1 VKFPCP
7 ENDVHLAMEPPL
19 QNNIGFDDTDFFGI
33 SFNDLPEFTNERRF
47 PQTSVSTPSMPC
59 MGTNVYSQ
67 GDKMHDT
74 RESMERGFPLRRAA
88 FPSRALAT
96 VEAGLPFLPTALKE
110 QPLEPSSDPHS
121 IKRPIDTPIELP
133 ETIQSHEIFGESSAR
148 KASSLPLQNPR
159 EISTEGKPLARSR
172 FSIPDLNNKNKNES
186 PLLVVVEGTNDTQQ
200 EVQEFLA
207 KANQP
212 STARTSRSSSDSS
225 SRKVATVWEHTF
237 VPKTHFRE
245 AGSELPPKRTSE
257 SPPQRPAQKL
267 ARRTRRLS
275 EDTRARAK
283 EMRKIRSCLRCKV
296 SKIAVS
302 YRSQTRD
309 CLLISTVYSG

>member
-1 VKFPCP
+1 
-7 ENDVHLAMEPPL
+7 MGPPL
-19 QNNIGFDDTDFFGI
+19 QNNIGFNDTDFFRF
-33 SFNDLPEFTNERRF
+33 SPFNDLPEFTNERRF

-59 MGTNVYSQ
+59 MGTKIDSQ
-67 GDKMHDT
+67 GDKMHDI
-74 RESMERGFPLRRAA
+74 REFVERGFPLRRAA

-96 VEAGLPFLPTALKE
+96 VEAGRPFLPTVPKE

-121 IKRPIDTPIELP
+121 IKPPIDAPIELP
-133 ETIQSHEIFGESSAR
+133 DMIQSHEIFGESSAR

-159 EISTEGKPLARSR
+159 EISTEGKPVARLR

-186 PLLVVVEGTNDTQQ
+186 PLLVVVEDTNDTQQ

-225 SRKVATVWEHTF
+225 SRKVATTWEHTF
-237 VPKTHFRE
+237 VPKNHFTE
-245 AGSELPPKRTSE
+245 AGSESHPKRTSE

-267 ARRTRRLS
+267 VGRTRPLS

-302 YRSQTRD
+302 YKT
-309 CLLISTVYSG
+309 